1 MSINPEKMSIPVLGS
16 ITIPQDE
23 YDYFFNHQEEF
34 DVLYFEIRLGEGKY
48 KYYPISSLMSSREEA
63 RELLIQAKEHYPH
76 AGISKLT
83 MFFVSENDDGR
94 QELIEKINQPTQLKD
109 VLGRMN

>member
-34 DVLYFEIRLGEGKY
+34 DVLYFI
-48 KYYPISSLMSSREEA
+48 
-63 RELLIQAKEHYPH
+63 
-76 AGISKLT
+76 
-83 MFFVSENDDGR
+83 F
-94 QELIEKINQPTQLKD
+94 
-109 VLGRMN
+109 